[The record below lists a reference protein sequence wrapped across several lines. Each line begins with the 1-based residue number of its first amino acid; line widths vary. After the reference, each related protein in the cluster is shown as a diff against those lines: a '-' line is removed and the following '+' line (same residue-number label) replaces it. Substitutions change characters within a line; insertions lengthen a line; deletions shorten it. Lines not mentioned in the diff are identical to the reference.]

1 MIRARQRPKRDTAR
15 LLARQ
20 TERSSS
26 QPRGGFPCRWR
37 VSRERQCSR
46 VYVVEVPPR
55 VSSASE
61 LESRGQRRLP
71 GNTSSSSG
79 REGGNRLSVSSF
91 VLESSVN
98 QVTRM
103 ALSLRTSKVFTSFRI
118 NQRTFEVS
126 KILACRYS
134 TKKRS
139 KIYESA
145 EEAVA
150 DIADGSKL
158 LVGGFGLCGVPE
170 NLIGA
175 CVKKGVK
182 DLTVVSNNA

>member
-1 MIRARQRPKRDTAR
+1 
-15 LLARQ
+15 
-20 TERSSS
+20 
-26 QPRGGFPCRWR
+26 
-37 VSRERQCSR
+37 
-46 VYVVEVPPR
+46 
-55 VSSASE
+55 
-61 LESRGQRRLP
+61 
-71 GNTSSSSG
+71 
-79 REGGNRLSVSSF
+79 
-91 VLESSVN
+91 
-98 QVTRM
+98 M

-134 TKKRS
+134 TAKKRS

-182 DLTVVSNNA
+182 DLTVVSNNAGKCGSAAISRLCREGHTIRELSRVSAHGPHVRRRTVGFFLRLPCKKRKNVLMRVCASEKR